1 MFHRAHGD
9 EGFRL
14 SGLQVLEHWL
24 QVSALDVLN
33 EPSLG
38 DGYLQRVWRSQA
50 PNASNVQVVVD
61 IEDPFPDLTA
71 GAGRRPPG
79 VAAPYLE
86 DAVELGTAAGDAQLE
101 FCPVP
106 SPLHIELPFHVGVP
120 ALVRPG
126 QHAADIESGPI
137 GQRSPGGGHRNIL
150 TQGVAQGWHRGGTP
164 ESMPGECSG
173 GTMVSPK
180 WRALS
185 GGLNTRG

>member
-14 SGLQVLEHWL
+14 SGLQVLENWL

-38 DGYLQRVWRSQA
+38 AGYLQRVWRSQA
-50 PNASNVQVVVD
+50 PDASNVQVVVY

-79 VAAPYLE
+79 VAAPYL
-86 DAVELGTAAGDAQLE
+86 DDTVELGIAADHAQLE

-106 SPLHIELPFHVGVP
+106 PPLHIEFPFRVGVP
-120 ALVRPG
+120 TLVRPG

-150 TQGVAQGWHRGGTP
+150 TQGWHRGGTGVAHP
-164 ESMPGECSG
+164 SRCR
-173 GTMVSPK
+173 V
-180 WRALS
+180 
-185 GGLNTRG
+185 NV